1 LENLGAGKILDSSG
15 NSPMIR
21 IRFPDKQG
29 NFYALRFALCVL
41 LFFSGCALPRIIILK
56 DPLTPQEHLNLGVAY
71 ERQGELDAALKE
83 YQLAAKKLPLA
94 YLHLGNAY
102 FQKKEMDKAEEY
114 YQKAIRKEPNNADA
128 YNNLAWLYYTKKE
141 NLDQAEGLARKAIEL
156 NPLKE
161 GIYRDTLEKIREMK
175 KQGQ

>member
-1 LENLGAGKILDSSG
+1 
-15 NSPMIR
+15 MIR
-21 IRFPDKQG
+21 TRLLNQEG
-29 NFYALRFALCVL
+29 NFYALRLALCVL
-41 LFFSGCALPRIIILK
+41 LFSSGCALPRIIILK

-83 YQLAAKKLPLA
+83 YQQAAKKLPLA
-94 YLHLGNAY
+94 YLYLGNVH

-114 YQKAIRKEPNNADA
+114 YQKAIRKESDNADA
-128 YNNLAWLYYTKKE
+128 YNNLAWLYYTQKK

-161 GIYRDTLEKIREMK
+161 GIYRDTLEKIQEMK